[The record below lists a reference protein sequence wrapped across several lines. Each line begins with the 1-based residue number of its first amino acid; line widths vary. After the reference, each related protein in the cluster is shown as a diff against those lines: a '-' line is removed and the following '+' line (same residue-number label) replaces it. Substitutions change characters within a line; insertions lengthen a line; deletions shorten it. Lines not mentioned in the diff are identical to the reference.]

1 MSDRPPP
8 SPALLFTAF
17 EPSGDDHA
25 AIVIDELRR
34 RHPDL
39 PIYAWGGPHMA
50 AAGATII
57 ERTGDDAVMGMPGL
71 KKIREHQKINARIAA
86 WLDSFEPGGSNAH
99 LPHKPT
105 VHIPVDSPAAN
116 FPICAIA
123 KKRGLKV
130 VHMVAPQLWAW
141 GPWRIR
147 KLRRLT
153 DQVLCILPFEEEY
166 FTKRG
171 VAAKFIGHPLFDVR
185 LDTERLDVIGSAF
198 GEGAGTGA
206 VGGPRVALMP
216 GSRPGEINSN
226 FALLL
231 EAFVRLSA
239 EFPNLR
245 GVVAATK
252 PSVES
257 RLHEIAARHRR
268 RLGPW
273 PDNLITVHGQTDAVV
288 RWCDL
293 ALVVSGTVTLQI
305 ARQVKPMVVLYKSN
319 PILYHGFA
327 RWLLT
332 TKYFTLPNLI
342 ADREILPE
350 FVPHFGGAVPI
361 ADAAGAILRDP
372 QKLAAQQFE
381 LRAVLEKFGGL
392 HAGPLAADHIEQIA
406 GLPKGVRPNEVPR
419 TRTGMPTLM
428 PG

>member
-1 MSDRPPP
+1 MSAP
-8 SPALLFTAF
+8 SEPLPALLFTAF

-25 AIVIDELRR
+25 AIVIEELKR
-34 RHPDL
+34 RHPSL

-50 AAGATII
+50 SAGATIV
-57 ERTGDDAVMGMPGL
+57 ERTGDDAVMGMPGIS
-71 KKIREHQKINARIAA
+71 KIREHQKINARIAA
-86 WLDSFEPGGSNAH
+86 WLDSFEPGGSNSRMSH
-99 LPHKPT
+99 RPG

-123 KKRGLKV
+123 KQRGLKV

-171 VAAKFIGHPLFDVR
+171 VAARFIGHPLFDVR
-185 LDTERLDVIGSAF
+185 LDTERLDVIGSGF
-198 GEGAGTGA
+198 GEGS
-206 VGGPRVALMP
+206 PRVALMP
-216 GSRPGEINSN
+216 GSRPGEIANN
-226 FALLL
+226 FPILL
-231 EAFVRLSA
+231 ESFVRLSA

-268 RLGPW
+268 RLGSW
-273 PDNLITVHGQTDAVV
+273 PDNLITVHGQTDAVI

-305 ARQVKPMVVLYKSN
+305 ARQVKPMVVVYRSN
-319 PILYHGFA
+319 PVLYHGFA

-342 ADREILPE
+342 AGEEILPE
-350 FVPHFGGAVPI
+350 FVPHFGGAGPI
-361 ADAAGAILRDP
+361 AKAAAELLRDP
-372 QKLAAQQFE
+372 QKLASQQHE
-381 LRAVLEKFGGL
+381 LRRVLEKFDGL
-392 HAGPLAADHIEQIA
+392 HAGPLAADQIERIA
-406 GLPKGVRPNEVPR
+406 GLPRQSRANDVPR
-419 TRTGMPTLM
+419 TRTGMPTLL

>member
-1 MSDRPPP
+1 MSEGPPK

-25 AIVIDELRR
+25 AIVIEELRR
-34 RHPDL
+34 RHPNL

-50 AAGATII
+50 AAGATIV

-71 KKIREHQKINARIAA
+71 EKIREHQKINARIAA
-86 WLDSFEPGGSNAH
+86 WLDSFQLGGTNEHS
-99 LPHKPT
+99 PHKPT

-123 KKRGLKV
+123 KQRGLKV

-153 DQVLCILPFEEEY
+153 DQVLCILPFEEDY
-166 FTKRG
+166 FTQRD
-171 VAAKFIGHPLFDVR
+171 VPARFIGHPLFDVR

-198 GEGAGTGA
+198 GEGR
-206 VGGPRVALMP
+206 PRVALMP

-226 FALLL
+226 FAVLL
-231 EAFVRLSA
+231 EAFVRLTA
-239 EFPNLR
+239 EFPGLR

-252 PSVES
+252 SSVES

-268 RLGPW
+268 RLGTW
-273 PDNLITVHGQTDAVV
+273 PDNLITVHGQTDAVI

-305 ARQVKPMVVLYKSN
+305 ARQVKPMVVVYKSN
-319 PILYHGFA
+319 PILYHLFA

-332 TKYFTLPNLI
+332 TKYLTLPNLI
-342 ADREILPE
+342 ADRRVITE
-350 FVPHFGGAVPI
+350 FVPHFGGAGPI
-361 ADAAGAILRDP
+361 ADAAGALLRDP

-381 LRAVLEKFGGL
+381 LRTVLEKFGGL

-406 GLPKGVRPNEVPR
+406 GLPRGIRLNDVPR
-419 TRTGMPTLM
+419 TKTGMPTLM

>member
-1 MSDRPPP
+1 MAPKN
-8 SPALLFTAF
+8 PAILFTAF

-25 AIVIDELRR
+25 AIVIGELRR
-34 RHPDL
+34 RHPTL
-39 PIYAWGGPHMA
+39 PIYAWGGPRMA
-50 AAGATII
+50 AAGATIV
-57 ERTGDDAVMGMPGL
+57 ERTGDDAVMGLPGW

-86 WLDSFEPGGSNAH
+86 WLDSFEPGGSNEH
-99 LPHKPT
+99 LDHRPLLH
-105 VHIPVDSPAAN
+105 VPVDSPAAN

-153 DQVLCILPFEEEY
+153 DQVLCILPFEEQY
-166 FTKRG
+166 FTARS
-171 VAAKFIGHPLFDVR
+171 VPARFIGHPLFDVQ
-185 LDTERLDVIGSAF
+185 LDTERLDVIGSGF
-198 GEGAGTGA
+198 GDGS
-206 VGGPRVALMP
+206 PRVALMP
-216 GSRPGEINSN
+216 GSRPGEISAN
-226 FALLL
+226 FPILL
-231 EAFVRLSA
+231 ESFARLGA
-239 EFPNLR
+239 EFPGLR

-257 RLHEIAARHRR
+257 KLHEIAAKHRQ

-305 ARQVKPMVVLYKSN
+305 ARQLKPMVVVYKSN
-319 PILYHGFA
+319 PILYNLVA
-327 RWLLT
+327 RWVLT

-342 ADREILPE
+342 SGEEVIPE
-350 FVPHFGGAVPI
+350 FVPHFGGATPI
-361 ADAAGAILRDP
+361 ANAAGQILRDP
-372 QKLAAQQFE
+372 QIRAAQQQE
-381 LRAVLEKFGGL
+381 LRRVLECFEGL
-392 HAGPLAADHIEQIA
+392 HAGPMAADHIEVVA
-406 GLPKGVRPNEVPR
+406 GLPRVGRSLDVPR
-419 TRTGMPTLM
+419 TRTGMPTLL